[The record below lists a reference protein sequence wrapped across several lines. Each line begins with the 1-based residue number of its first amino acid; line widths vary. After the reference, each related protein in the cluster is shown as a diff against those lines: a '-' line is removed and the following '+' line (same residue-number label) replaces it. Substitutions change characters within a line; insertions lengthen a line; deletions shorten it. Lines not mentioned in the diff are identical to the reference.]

1 MKRKSQAPVFAIS
14 IDDTDEKTGVNLIS
28 FVSKPAIEADFVALS
43 EQVRLAK
50 DAHKQI
56 LTGPVLIPDK
66 KIFRLTEEEEPFYIQ
81 FDADTIERIRNKFHK
96 HNFTHA
102 TSDEHE
108 LPLDGNYV
116 VESWLI
122 SDAEKDKAVALGL
135 SDLPV
140 GTWMVSYRVED
151 ADYWEKE
158 ILSGNKRGF
167 SLEGFFDYEEVKE
180 QLSKT
185 HMPKNEKGWFARMK
199 ADAPKLNLSTIELED
214 GTTVIHD
221 PITNKL
227 YSDDNAFLP
236 SGTYKTK
243 QGQTFKVETSTSVYQ
258 WWYPEEQK
266 LKSEKMSKTTK
277 PASFFARLAAL
288 FRSDKPA
295 YDKLMM
301 SLKTLEGGDQI
312 EIDDETKEVF
322 KLDAEGNRGE
332 ALPDGTYTLED
343 GSTIEVVEGKLK
355 EAEPDP
361 EEDQELSKAQAR
373 IAELEKQLS
382 DANAAK
388 LSAEQKAT
396 ELETKLKAEED
407 KATKLASEK
416 QELEVK
422 LSKKPGAEKLKLG
435 GDKEPEGEGLTP
447 AQKRLQ
453 QLRAQT
459 KK

>member
-1 MKRKSQAPVFAIS
+1 MKRKNQAPVFAIS

-28 FVSKPAIEADFVALS
+28 FVSRPAIEADFVALS
-43 EQVRLAK
+43 DRPVKLAQDK
-50 DAHKQI
+50 HKQI

-96 HNFTHA
+96 NNFTHA
-102 TSDEHE
+102 TNDEHE

-122 SDAEKDKAVALGL
+122 SNAEKDKAVALGL

-185 HMPKNEKGWFARMK
+185 DTPDMKKPKGWFQRMS
-199 ADAPKLNLSTIELED
+199 ALNLSTIELED
-214 GTTVIHD
+214 GSTIVHD
-221 PITNKL
+221 PISGKL
-227 YSDDNAFLP
+227 YTSDDALLP

-243 QGQTFKVETSTSVYQ
+243 QGVTFKVETTVETYQ
-258 WWYPEEQK
+258 WFHQEREK
-266 LKSEKMSKTTK
+266 LNQTEMSKNTKKPGLIARMMAKMS
-277 PASFFARLAAL
+277 AMLALAT
-288 FRSDKPA
+288 
-295 YDKLMM
+295 M
-301 SLKTLEGGDQI
+301 TLEDGSSI
-312 EIDDETKEVF
+312 EVDDETKEVF
-322 KLDAEGNRGE
+322 SLDAEGNRGE
-332 ALPDGTYTLED
+332 ALADGTYTLED
-343 GSTIEVVEGKLK
+343 GSTIEVAEGKLK

-361 EEDQELSKAQAR
+361 EESEEMKAANAR

-396 ELETKLKAEED
+396 ELETKLKAEEE

-435 GDKEPEGEGLTP
+435 GDKEPGDEKLTP
-447 AQKRLQ
+447 AQMRLAEV
-453 QLRAQT
+453 RNRN
-459 KK
+459 KKK

>member
-28 FVSKPAIEADFVALS
+28 FVSRPAIEADFVALS
-43 EQVRLAK
+43 QSVKLAQDK
-50 DAHKQI
+50 HKQI

-66 KIFRLTEEEEPFYIQ
+66 KIFRLTEDEEPFYIQ

-96 HNFTHA
+96 NNFTHA
-102 TSDEHE
+102 TNDEHE
-108 LPLDGNYV
+108 LALDGNYV

-167 SLEGFFDYEEVKE
+167 SLEGLFDYEEVKE

-185 HMPKNEKGWFARMK
+185 DTPDQDMKKPKGWFQRMSALK
-199 ADAPKLNLSTIELED
+199 LSTIELED
-214 GTTVIHD
+214 GTVIVHD

-227 YSDDNAFLP
+227 FNSDNTYLE

-243 QGQTFKVETSTSVYQ
+243 QGVTFKVETSTSVYQ
-258 WWYPEEQK
+258 WFYQEPEK
-266 LKSEKMSKTTK
+266 LAQTEMKK
-277 PASFFARLAAL
+277 PLKKPGLIARMMAKLTAFMALAT
-288 FRSDKPA
+288 
-295 YDKLMM
+295 M
-301 SLKTLEGGDQI
+301 
-312 EIDDETKEVF
+312 
-322 KLDAEGNRGE
+322 
-332 ALPDGTYTLED
+332 TLED
-343 GSTIEVVEGKLK
+343 GSTIEVDDETKEVFSLSEEGERGEPLADGTYTLEDGTTIEVAEGKLK
-355 EAEPDP
+355 EAAP

-382 DANAAK
+382 DANASK

-396 ELETKLKAEED
+396 ELEAKLKAEED
-407 KATKLASEK
+407 KATKLSAEK

-422 LSKKPGAEKLKLG
+422 LKKKPGAELLKMG
-435 GDKEPEGEGLTP
+435 GDKEPADERLSP
-447 AQKRLQ
+447 AQVRLAEV
-453 QLRAQT
+453 RSRN
-459 KK
+459 KKK